1 MFKYKSKGQNMR
13 IRLENQGLE
22 INSHCGILH
31 TNELCVDL
39 TRLEGGFLGGNLVF
53 QDFYLPHLKR
63 IIGFLKK
70 YCDEGRWCDAG
81 RQEGRSWV
89 PMCLHMISCCV
100 GQGDSS
106 EDIFWQLFSLF

>member
-13 IRLENQGLE
+13 IHLENRGLE

-39 TRLEGGFLGGNLVF
+39 TRIEGGFLGGDPIF

-63 IIGFLKK
+63 IIGVFKK
-70 YCDEGRWCDAG
+70 I
-81 RQEGRSWV
+81 
-89 PMCLHMISCCV
+89 L
-100 GQGDSS
+100 
-106 EDIFWQLFSLF
+106 